1 MVTVS
6 EPAAFDVAVIEVDS
20 KLGVVTSETTILVAE
35 VESAGDL
42 DLNGAVEIDYE
53 DGTATDTADIQ
64 EVNLTFEDVPE
75 PDDSDDSG
83 ENTEEGDGSDA
94 GGDGST
100 AGSDET
106 VERETFG
113 VAPSVRILGIGAV
126 FVAVVLGLTVVFRR
140 DDSSQERL

>member
-1 MVTVS
+1 MTVS

-64 EVNLTFEDVPE
+64 EVNLTFEDVPD
-75 PDDSDDSG
+75 P
-83 ENTEEGDGSDA
+83 T
-94 GGDGST
+94 
-100 AGSDET
+100 T
-106 VERETFG
+106 VTTPARTPRKATG
-113 VAPSVRILGIGAV
+113 VTLAAMVAPPGATRLSNGKRS
-126 FVAVVLGLTVVFRR
+126 ASPLPSGSWGSAR
-140 DDSSQERL
+140 SSLPSCWG